1 LYTCGRKGKTMTEVV
16 AACMCHLYIIYDN
29 NNSFKLIVYLWQER
43 KNNDRRRVQ
52 VVDVHTKDY
61 TQGKKEQ

>member
-1 LYTCGRKGKTMTEVV
+1 
-16 AACMCHLYIIYDN
+16 MCQLYIIYNN